1 MRVAERNFAHF
12 SHKVLQ
18 ILPRNIRREILHDD
32 PVFGAKRRR
41 ATIARRRVAAESR
54 MTTVPAVETA
64 AAASPASAT
73 AAAAGTFGELD
84 AHAFAVEAFAVEILD
99 GVFGVADV
107 IELDEAEPSLEDD
120 VAQTTVTFEES
131 LQILLASARRKT
143 TDEKSSSHCVILLT
157 MVKRYFQSFL

>member
-1 MRVAERNFAHF
+1 MSVAERNFAHF

-18 ILPRNIRREILHDD
+18 ILPRNIRREILHDE
-32 PVFGAKRRR
+32 PVFRAKRRR

-54 MTTVPAVETA
+54 MTIVAAVETA
-64 AAASPASAT
+64 ASASAT
-73 AAAAGTFGELD
+73 AAAAAAGTFGELD

-120 VAQTTVTFEES
+120 VAQTPVTFEES
-131 LQILLASARRKT
+131 LQILFASARR
-143 TDEKSSSHCVILLT
+143 
-157 MVKRYFQSFL
+157 